1 LFVAVFVAFWGCFFC
16 FSSLQLTFVGRCCQ
30 ILLCSS
36 CFASRSGF
44 SIEKNIMVGMLMDML
59 PSACAV
65 LVSFA
70 ISVCNCSL
78 P

>member
-1 LFVAVFVAFWGCFFC
+1 LW
-16 FSSLQLTFVGRCCQ
+16 GRCCQ

>member
-1 LFVAVFVAFWGCFFC
+1 LLAN
-16 FSSLQLTFVGRCCQ
+16 
-30 ILLCSS
+30 LLCSS
-36 CFASRSGF
+36 CFASGSGF

-70 ISVCNCSL
+70 VSACNCSL